1 MNIVNFTPV
10 TALTGGLLIG
20 LSVALFFILNGRM
33 IGISG
38 IASNFLISKDN
49 RIDNFLF
56 LVGLILGPFI
66 YNLISGKE
74 INISISNSLI
84 LLITAGAMVG
94 FGTRLSSGCT
104 SGHGISGI
112 ASNFLVSKNNRIE
125 NFLFLVGLILGP
137 LIYNLILGKE
147 INISISNSLIL
158 LIVGGT
164 LVGFGTRLSSG
175 CTSGHGISGISR
187 FSLRSIIAT
196 ITFMIVGILTVL
208 ITGIL

>member
-1 MNIVNFTPV
+1 MNIINFTPV
-10 TALTGGLLIG
+10 SALTGGLLIG

-56 LVGLILGPFI
+56 LVGLILGPLI
-66 YNLISGKE
+66 YNLISGKA

-84 LLITAGAMVG
+84 LLIIAGAM
-94 FGTRLSSGCT
+94 
-104 SGHGISGI
+104 
-112 ASNFLVSKNNRIE
+112 
-125 NFLFLVGLILGP
+125 
-137 LIYNLILGKE
+137 
-147 INISISNSLIL
+147 
-158 LIVGGT
+158 
-164 LVGFGTRLSSG
+164 VGFGTRLSSG

-208 ITGIL
+208 VTGIL

>member
-33 IGISG
+33 I
-38 IASNFLISKDN
+38 
-49 RIDNFLF
+49 
-56 LVGLILGPFI
+56 
-66 YNLISGKE
+66 
-74 INISISNSLI
+74 
-84 LLITAGAMVG
+84 
-94 FGTRLSSGCT
+94 
-104 SGHGISGI
+104 GISGI

-147 INISISNSLIL
+147 INISISSSLIL
-158 LIVGGT
+158 LIIGGT
-164 LVGFGTRLSSG
+164 LVGFGTRLSGG

>member
-84 LLITAGAMVG
+84 LLI
-94 FGTRLSSGCT
+94 
-104 SGHGISGI
+104 
-112 ASNFLVSKNNRIE
+112 
-125 NFLFLVGLILGP
+125 
-137 LIYNLILGKE
+137 
-147 INISISNSLIL
+147 
-158 LIVGGT
+158 VGGT

-208 ITGIL
+208 VTGIL

>member
-10 TALTGGLLIG
+10 SALTGGLLIG

-33 IGISG
+33 I
-38 IASNFLISKDN
+38 
-49 RIDNFLF
+49 
-56 LVGLILGPFI
+56 
-66 YNLISGKE
+66 
-74 INISISNSLI
+74 
-84 LLITAGAMVG
+84 
-94 FGTRLSSGCT
+94 
-104 SGHGISGI
+104 GISGI

-147 INISISNSLIL
+147 INISISSSLIL
-158 LIVGGT
+158 LITAGAM
-164 LVGFGTRLSSG
+164 VGFGTRLSSG

>member
-10 TALTGGLLIG
+10 SALTGGLLIG

-38 IASNFLISKDN
+38 IASNFL
-49 RIDNFLF
+49 
-56 LVGLILGPFI
+56 
-66 YNLISGKE
+66 
-74 INISISNSLI
+74 
-84 LLITAGAMVG
+84 
-94 FGTRLSSGCT
+94 
-104 SGHGISGI
+104 
-112 ASNFLVSKNNRIE
+112 VSKNNRVD

-137 LIYNLILGKE
+137 LIYSYTTGKE
-147 INISISNSLIL
+147 INISISSSLIL
-158 LIVGGT
+158 LIIGGA
-164 LVGFGTRLSSG
+164 LVGFGTKLSSG

-196 ITFMIVGILTVL
+196 ITFMIVGILTVF

>member
-10 TALTGGLLIG
+10 SALTGGLLIG

-38 IASNFLISKDN
+38 IASNFLISK
-49 RIDNFLF
+49 
-56 LVGLILGPFI
+56 
-66 YNLISGKE
+66 
-74 INISISNSLI
+74 
-84 LLITAGAMVG
+84 
-94 FGTRLSSGCT
+94 
-104 SGHGISGI
+104 
-112 ASNFLVSKNNRIE
+112 NNRIE

-137 LIYNLILGKE
+137 LIYSLISGQE
-147 INISISNSLIL
+147 VIISISSSLIL
-158 LIVGGT
+158 LIIAGA

-196 ITFMIVGILTVL
+196 ITFMLVGILTVL
-208 ITGIL
+208 IKGIL

>member
-1 MNIVNFTPV
+1 MNIVNFTPIS
-10 TALTGGLLIG
+10 ALTGGLLIG

-38 IASNFLISKDN
+38 IASNLLVSKNN

-56 LVGLILGPFI
+56 LIGLILGPLI

-74 INISISNSLI
+74 INISISSSLI
-84 LLITAGAMVG
+84 LLIIAGTM
-94 FGTRLSSGCT
+94 
-104 SGHGISGI
+104 
-112 ASNFLVSKNNRIE
+112 
-125 NFLFLVGLILGP
+125 
-137 LIYNLILGKE
+137 
-147 INISISNSLIL
+147 
-158 LIVGGT
+158 
-164 LVGFGTRLSSG
+164 VGFGTRLSSG